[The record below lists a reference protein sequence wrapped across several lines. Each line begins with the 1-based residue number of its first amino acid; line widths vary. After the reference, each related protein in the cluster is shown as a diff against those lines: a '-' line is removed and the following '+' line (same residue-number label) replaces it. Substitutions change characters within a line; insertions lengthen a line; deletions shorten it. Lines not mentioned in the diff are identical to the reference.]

1 MVMKA
6 AILKNWMLTTNLS
19 CFPASFKCYL
29 FSQMINLALDA
40 MSLFIFVKVL
50 KGEGPVPVLNV
61 IFDHNYPTKNCNIV
75 CQGALPTLLE
85 ITRSI
90 NKKSLPYSKLLE

>member
-6 AILKNWMLTTNLS
+6 AMLKNWMLTKNLS

-29 FSQMINLALDA
+29 FSQMIKLALDA

-61 IFDHNYPTKNCNIV
+61 IFDHNYPKKIV
-75 CQGALPTLLE
+75 T
-85 ITRSI
+85 
-90 NKKSLPYSKLLE
+90 

>member
-1 MVMKA
+1 MMK
-6 AILKNWMLTTNLS
+6 TNLI

-29 FSQMINLALDA
+29 FSQMIKLALDA

-50 KGEGPVPVLNV
+50 KGEGPDPVLNV

-75 CQGALPTLLE
+75 SQGALPTLLE
-85 ITRSI
+85 ITGLI
-90 NKKSLPYSKLLE
+90 YKKSLPYSKLLE